1 MPVSAFSQRS
11 SVSRPVP
18 ASRRSAVVVKASTES
33 RRAVLSGFLTAA
45 TLSISGAAFA
55 DATPVDIIDD
65 RKAVKAGFGIIYEA
79 RDSDLTENERQ
90 GRTQART
97 NLDIVITRVKE
108 SESRIDNDLEPSI
121 KKNYW
126 LEARQELR
134 RQTGTLRF
142 DLNTLAQTKAKD
154 EKKKALEL
162 RKDFIAKVEALDFA
176 LRKKDEAASA
186 AALESAKTALD
197 TILAFVL

>member
-1 MPVSAFSQRS
+1 MSVSAFSQRS
-11 SVSRPVP
+11 SIARP
-18 ASRRSAVVVKASTES
+18 ASTSRRSAVVVKASAES
-33 RRAVLSGFLTAA
+33 RRAVLGGFLSSAA
-45 TLSISGAAFA
+45 LTVSGAAFA

-65 RKAVKAGFGIIYEA
+65 RKAVKAGFDIIYEA
-79 RDSDLTENERQ
+79 RDADLTENQRQ
-90 GRTQART
+90 GRTQARS
-97 NLDIVITRVKE
+97 NLDIVISRVKE

-142 DLNTLAQTKAKD
+142 DLNTLAQTKAKE

-162 RKDFIAKVEALDFA
+162 RKDFIAKVETLDFA

-186 AALESAKTALD
+186 AALESAKAALD
-197 TILAFVL
+197 TVLAFVL

>member
-1 MPVSAFSQRS
+1 MSLSSLTQRS
-11 SVSRPVP
+11 SVSRPVT
-18 ASRRSAVVVKASTES
+18 ASRRSAVVVKASADS
-33 RRAVLSGFLTAA
+33 RRAILGGFLAGVS
-45 TLSISGAAFA
+45 LSVSGAAFA
-55 DATPVDIIDD
+55 AATPVDIIDD
-65 RKAVKAGFGIIYEA
+65 RKAVKAGFDIIYEA
-79 RDSDLTENERQ
+79 RDSDLSENVRQ
-90 GRTQART
+90 GRTQARS
-97 NLDIVITRVKE
+97 NIDIVISRVRE
-108 SESRIDNDLEPSI
+108 SESRLDNDLEPSI

-186 AALESAKTALD
+186 VALESAKTALD
-197 TILAFVL
+197 TVLAFVL